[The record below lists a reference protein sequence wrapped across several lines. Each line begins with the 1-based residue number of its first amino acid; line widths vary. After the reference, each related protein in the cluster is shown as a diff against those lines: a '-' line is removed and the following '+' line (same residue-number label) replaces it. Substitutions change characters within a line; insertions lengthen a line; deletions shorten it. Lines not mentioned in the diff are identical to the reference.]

1 MKGKIIR
8 LITDKSF
15 GFIRGED
22 KREYFFHSSAVRNA
36 NFRELKEQS
45 QVEFTNSEGE
55 KGPRAE
61 DVYVD

>member
-8 LITDKSF
+8 ILADKSF

-22 KREYFFHSSAVRNA
+22 RVEYFFHASALK
-36 NFRELKEQS
+36 NFMFS
-45 QVEFTNSEGE
+45 QAQIGDPVTFENTEGQ

-61 DVYVD
+61 DIYLE